1 MIRTIGLAAMM
12 AMATLAS
19 PVAAESWASFSRS
32 DATVYLVD
40 LEGLTPVD
48 GVATTRLARVPAQGE
63 ATNLSHETEEVM
75 VRCSDGQS
83 RSGATVTYGADG
95 AETDRYS
102 EDTPWEATPP
112 AAYTTPSNPSPVRTC
127 GPRRRPSR
135 PFRPSSRADA
145 ASRPRGPSH
154 KWCECSH

>member
-1 MIRTIGLAAMM
+1 MIRTIGVAAILATA
-12 AMATLAS
+12 AIAS
-19 PVAAESWASFSRS
+19 PSAAESWAAFSRS

-40 LEGLTPVD
+40 VDALTPVD
-48 GVATTRLARVPAQGE
+48 GVATTRMARVPARGD

-102 EDTPWEATPP
+102 EDTPWEATP
-112 AAYTTPSNPSPVRTC
+112 AGGIYGAIKSFAC
-127 GPRRRPSR
+127 EDMRPQT
-135 PFRPSSRADA
+135 
-145 ASRPRGPSH
+145 ASFPTIQAFIAGGRGQ
-154 KWCECSH
+154 

>member
-1 MIRTIGLAAMM
+1 MIRTIGVAAILATA
-12 AMATLAS
+12 AIAS
-19 PVAAESWASFSRS
+19 PSVAESWAAFSRS

-40 LEGLTPVD
+40 VDALTPVD
-48 GVATTRLARVPAQGE
+48 GVATTRMARVPARGE

-102 EDTPWEATPP
+102 EDTPWEATPAGGIYGAIKSFACEEMRP
-112 AAYTTPSNPSPVRTC
+112 QTAAFPTIQAFIA
-127 GPRRRPSR
+127 GG
-135 PFRPSSRADA
+135 
-145 ASRPRGPSH
+145 RGQ
-154 KWCECSH
+154 

>member
-1 MIRTIGLAAMM
+1 MIRTICVAAILATA
-12 AMATLAS
+12 AIAS
-19 PVAAESWASFSRS
+19 PSAAESWAAFSRS

-40 LEGLTPVD
+40 VDALAPVD
-48 GVATTRLARVPAQGE
+48 GVATTRMARVPARGE

-102 EDTPWEATPP
+102 EDTPWEATPAGGIYGAIKSFACEDMRP
-112 AAYTTPSNPSPVRTC
+112 QTAAFPTIQAFIA
-127 GPRRRPSR
+127 GG
-135 PFRPSSRADA
+135 
-145 ASRPRGPSH
+145 RGQ
-154 KWCECSH
+154 

>member
-1 MIRTIGLAAMM
+1 MIRTIGVATILATA
-12 AMATLAS
+12 AIAS
-19 PVAAESWASFSRS
+19 PSAAESWAAFSRS

-40 LEGLTPVD
+40 VDALTPVD
-48 GVATTRLARVPAQGE
+48 GVATTRMARVPARGE

-102 EDTPWEATPP
+102 EDTPWEATPAGGIYGAIKSFACEDMRP
-112 AAYTTPSNPSPVRTC
+112 QTAAFPTIQAFIA
-127 GPRRRPSR
+127 GG
-135 PFRPSSRADA
+135 
-145 ASRPRGPSH
+145 RGQ
-154 KWCECSH
+154 

>member
-1 MIRTIGLAAMM
+1 MIRTVGVAAI
-12 AMATLAS
+12 MATAAIAS
-19 PVAAESWASFSRS
+19 PSAAESWAAFSRS

-40 LEGLTPVD
+40 VDALAPVD
-48 GVATTRLARVPAQGE
+48 GVATTRMARVPARGE

-102 EDTPWEATPP
+102 EDTPWEATPAGGIYGAIKSFACEDMRP
-112 AAYTTPSNPSPVRTC
+112 QTAAFPTIQAFIA
-127 GPRRRPSR
+127 GG
-135 PFRPSSRADA
+135 
-145 ASRPRGPSH
+145 RGQ
-154 KWCECSH
+154 

>member
-1 MIRTIGLAAMM
+1 MIRTVGVAAILATA
-12 AMATLAS
+12 AIAS
-19 PVAAESWASFSRS
+19 PSTAESWAAFSRS

-40 LEGLTPVD
+40 IDALTPVD
-48 GVATTRLARVPAQGE
+48 GVATTRMARVPARGD

-102 EDTPWEATPP
+102 EDTPWEATPAGGIYGAIKSFACDDMRP
-112 AAYTTPSNPSPVRTC
+112 QTAAFPTIQAFIA
-127 GPRRRPSR
+127 GG
-135 PFRPSSRADA
+135 
-145 ASRPRGPSH
+145 RGQ
-154 KWCECSH
+154 

>member
-1 MIRTIGLAAMM
+1 MIRTIGVAAILATA
-12 AMATLAS
+12 AIAS
-19 PVAAESWASFSRS
+19 PSAAESWAAFSRS

-40 LEGLTPVD
+40 VDALAPVD
-48 GVATTRLARVPAQGE
+48 GVATTRMARVPARGE

-102 EDTPWEATPP
+102 EDTPWEATPAGGIYGAIKSFACEDMRP
-112 AAYTTPSNPSPVRTC
+112 QTAAFPTIQAFIA
-127 GPRRRPSR
+127 GG
-135 PFRPSSRADA
+135 
-145 ASRPRGPSH
+145 RGQ
-154 KWCECSH
+154 

>member
-1 MIRTIGLAAMM
+1 MIRTIGVAAILATA
-12 AMATLAS
+12 AIAS
-19 PVAAESWASFSRS
+19 PSAAESWAAFSRS

-40 LEGLTPVD
+40 VDALTPVD
-48 GVATTRLARVPAQGE
+48 GVATTRMARVPARGE

-102 EDTPWEATPP
+102 EDTPWEATPAGGIYHAIKSFACENMRP
-112 AAYTTPSNPSPVRTC
+112 QTAAFPTVQAFIA
-127 GPRRRPSR
+127 GG
-135 PFRPSSRADA
+135 
-145 ASRPRGPSH
+145 RGQ
-154 KWCECSH
+154 

>member
-1 MIRTIGLAAMM
+1 MIRTIGVAAILATA
-12 AMATLAS
+12 AIAS
-19 PVAAESWASFSRS
+19 PSAAESWAAFSRS

-40 LEGLTPVD
+40 VDALAPVD
-48 GVATTRLARVPAQGE
+48 GVATTRIARVPARGE

-102 EDTPWEATPP
+102 EDTPWEATPAGGIYGAIKSFACEDMRP
-112 AAYTTPSNPSPVRTC
+112 QTAAFPTIQAFIA
-127 GPRRRPSR
+127 GG
-135 PFRPSSRADA
+135 
-145 ASRPRGPSH
+145 RGQ
-154 KWCECSH
+154 

>member
-1 MIRTIGLAAMM
+1 MIRTVGVAAI
-12 AMATLAS
+12 MATAAIAS
-19 PVAAESWASFSRS
+19 PSAAESWAAFSRS

-40 LEGLTPVD
+40 VDALTPVD
-48 GVATTRLARVPAQGE
+48 GVATTRMARVPARGE

-102 EDTPWEATPP
+102 EDTPWEATPAGGIYGAIKSFACEDMRP
-112 AAYTTPSNPSPVRTC
+112 QTAAFPTIQAFIA
-127 GPRRRPSR
+127 GG
-135 PFRPSSRADA
+135 
-145 ASRPRGPSH
+145 RGQ
-154 KWCECSH
+154 

>member
-1 MIRTIGLAAMM
+1 MIRTIGMAAILATA
-12 AMATLAS
+12 AIAS
-19 PVAAESWASFSRS
+19 PSAAESWAAFSRS

-40 LEGLTPVD
+40 VDALAPVD
-48 GVATTRLARVPAQGE
+48 GVATTRMARVPARGE

-102 EDTPWEATPP
+102 EDTPWEATPAGGIYGAIKSFACEDMRP
-112 AAYTTPSNPSPVRTC
+112 QTAAFPTIQAFIA
-127 GPRRRPSR
+127 GG
-135 PFRPSSRADA
+135 
-145 ASRPRGPSH
+145 RGQ
-154 KWCECSH
+154 

>member
-1 MIRTIGLAAMM
+1 MIRTIGMAAILATA
-12 AMATLAS
+12 AIAS
-19 PVAAESWASFSRS
+19 PSAAESWAAFSRS

-40 LEGLTPVD
+40 VDALTPVD
-48 GVATTRLARVPAQGE
+48 GVATTRMARVPARGE

-102 EDTPWEATPP
+102 EDTPWEATPAGGIYGAIKSFACEDMRP
-112 AAYTTPSNPSPVRTC
+112 QTAAFPTIQAFIA
-127 GPRRRPSR
+127 GG
-135 PFRPSSRADA
+135 
-145 ASRPRGPSH
+145 RGQ
-154 KWCECSH
+154 

>member
-1 MIRTIGLAAMM
+1 MIRTVGVAAILATA
-12 AMATLAS
+12 AIAS
-19 PVAAESWASFSRS
+19 PSAAESWAAFSRS

-40 LEGLTPVD
+40 VDALAPVD
-48 GVATTRLARVPAQGE
+48 GVATTRMARVPARGE

-102 EDTPWEATPP
+102 EDTPWEATPAGGIYGAIKSFACEDMRP
-112 AAYTTPSNPSPVRTC
+112 QTAAFPTIQAFIT
-127 GPRRRPSR
+127 GG
-135 PFRPSSRADA
+135 
-145 ASRPRGPSH
+145 RGQ
-154 KWCECSH
+154 

>member
-1 MIRTIGLAAMM
+1 MIRTIGVAAILATA
-12 AMATLAS
+12 AIAS
-19 PVAAESWASFSRS
+19 PSAAESWATFSRS

-40 LEGLTPVD
+40 VDALAPVD
-48 GVATTRLARVPAQGE
+48 GVATTRMARVPVRGE

-102 EDTPWEATPP
+102 EDTPWEATPAGGIYGAIKSFACEDMRP
-112 AAYTTPSNPSPVRTC
+112 QTAAFPTIQAFIA
-127 GPRRRPSR
+127 GG
-135 PFRPSSRADA
+135 
-145 ASRPRGPSH
+145 RGQ
-154 KWCECSH
+154 

>member
-1 MIRTIGLAAMM
+1 MIRTIGVAAILATA
-12 AMATLAS
+12 AIAS
-19 PVAAESWASFSRS
+19 PSAAESWAAFSRS

-40 LEGLTPVD
+40 VDALAPVD
-48 GVATTRLARVPAQGE
+48 GVATTRMARVPARGD

-102 EDTPWEATPP
+102 EDTPWEATPAGGIYGAIKSFACEDMRP
-112 AAYTTPSNPSPVRTC
+112 QTAAFPTIQAFIA
-127 GPRRRPSR
+127 GG
-135 PFRPSSRADA
+135 
-145 ASRPRGPSH
+145 RGQ
-154 KWCECSH
+154 

>member
-1 MIRTIGLAAMM
+1 MIRTIGVTAILATA
-12 AMATLAS
+12 AIAS
-19 PVAAESWASFSRS
+19 PSAAESWAAFSRS

-40 LEGLTPVD
+40 VDALTPVD
-48 GVATTRLARVPAQGE
+48 GVATTRMARVPARGE

-102 EDTPWEATPP
+102 EDTPWEATPAGGIYGAIKSFACEDMRP
-112 AAYTTPSNPSPVRTC
+112 QTAAFPTIQAFIA
-127 GPRRRPSR
+127 GG
-135 PFRPSSRADA
+135 
-145 ASRPRGPSH
+145 RGQ
-154 KWCECSH
+154 

>member
-1 MIRTIGLAAMM
+1 MIRTIGVAAIL
-12 AMATLAS
+12 AMAAIAS
-19 PVAAESWASFSRS
+19 PSAAESWAAFSRS

-40 LEGLTPVD
+40 VDALTPVD
-48 GVATTRLARVPAQGE
+48 GVATTRMARVPARGE

-102 EDTPWEATPP
+102 EDTPWEATPAGGIYGAIKSFACEDMRP
-112 AAYTTPSNPSPVRTC
+112 QTAAFPTIQAFIA
-127 GPRRRPSR
+127 GG
-135 PFRPSSRADA
+135 
-145 ASRPRGPSH
+145 RGQ
-154 KWCECSH
+154 

>member
-1 MIRTIGLAAMM
+1 MIRTIGMAAILATA
-12 AMATLAS
+12 AIAS
-19 PVAAESWASFSRS
+19 PSAAESWAVFSRS

-40 LEGLTPVD
+40 VDALTPVD
-48 GVATTRLARVPAQGE
+48 GVATTRMARVPASGE

-102 EDTPWEATPP
+102 EDTPWEATPAGGIYGAIKSFACEDMRP
-112 AAYTTPSNPSPVRTC
+112 QTAAFPTIQAFIA
-127 GPRRRPSR
+127 GG
-135 PFRPSSRADA
+135 
-145 ASRPRGPSH
+145 RGQ
-154 KWCECSH
+154 